1 MTETVSPD
9 LSTAATGEVGSGI
22 LPGVGARLRRARE
35 MRQMTIDDVAL
46 ALKLGPRQVEA
57 LENGNWHGLPG
68 HTFIRGFVRNY
79 ARALQIDAGPL
90 MDQLDD
96 TLEKPADSLNVPA
109 GRPATMPSGQQRRN
123 RPLIL
128 AGLVFVV
135 LAVLAYALLP
145 DDLSA
150 LRERVQG
157 SIDSVARKEPA
168 PAPSTGSPAAT
179 PAASSEPVFPP
190 GSTQHQVMNPQAHA
204 PAEMAPAPLAAPAAA
219 RTDDAPLR
227 FVFTGESWVEVRN
240 RDNKVVFTQVGA
252 AGSEQAVA
260 GAGPLSLV
268 IGYAPGVKLFW
279 RGQAVDLAP
288 HTKGEVARLVLE

>member
-1 MTETVSPD
+1 
-9 LSTAATGEVGSGI
+9 
-22 LPGVGARLRRARE
+22 
-35 MRQMTIDDVAL
+35 MRQMTMDDVAL

-79 ARALQIDAGPL
+79 ARFLQIDAGPL

-123 RPLIL
+123 RPLIV
-128 AGLVFVV
+128 AGLLFAV
-135 LAVLAYALLP
+135 LAVLAYAMLP
-145 DDLSA
+145 NDLSV

-157 SIDSVARKEPA
+157 LIDSAAPKEPT
-168 PAPSTGSPAAT
+168 PAPTPAAGS

-190 GSTQHQVMNPQAHA
+190 GSTQQQIMNPQAHA
-204 PAEMAPAPLAAPAAA
+204 PAALAPAPLAAPGLAPAEH
-219 RTDDAPLR
+219 APLR
-227 FVFTGESWVEVRN
+227 FVFSGESWVEVRD
-240 RDNKVVFTQVGA
+240 RDNKIVLSQVGA
-252 AGSEQAVA
+252 AGSERAVE
-260 GAGPLSLV
+260 GAGPFSLV

-279 RGQAVDLAP
+279 RGQTVDLAP
-288 HTKGEVARLVLE
+288 HSKGDVARLVLE